1 MKGKGRIRKQLQAYL
16 CMLAMAV
23 QSLTPV
29 VQVSAEEVTTVDV
42 SAQAAEAEM
51 DAENAEDIETVSDA
65 GIRQEIPTCNI
76 TEGIFEEA
84 DGWSFKNVTEF
95 GYKQVTIQKNGR
107 I

>member
-16 CMLAMAV
+16 CMLAMVV

-51 DAENAEDIETVSDA
+51 AAENAEDI
-65 GIRQEIPTCNI
+65 
-76 TEGIFEEA
+76 
-84 DGWSFKNVTEF
+84 
-95 GYKQVTIQKNGR
+95 
-107 I
+107 